1 MVVVAVSLKCYSC
14 QSSQPGCGK
23 ELNIRIQ
30 RWKHCKGMEDGAGE
44 NFCVKIIKK
53 VGSEEFLTR
62 ECLRTLRDYTYH
74 RRQMPTVQRHGYC
87 SAARTN
93 DPFHRYDESTIYCFC
108 NDWNGCNSAPGLA
121 RRSWLPVSLA
131 MVGSLLA
138 RFCV

>member
-53 VGSEEFLTR
+53 VGSK
-62 ECLRTLRDYTYH
+62 Y
-74 RRQMPTVQRHGYC
+74 G
-87 SAARTN
+87 
-93 DPFHRYDESTIYCFC
+93 
-108 NDWNGCNSAPGLA
+108 
-121 RRSWLPVSLA
+121 
-131 MVGSLLA
+131 
-138 RFCV
+138 